1 MKGVTNVDVGQKIKR
16 LRVKKG
22 LTQEELAERTDL
34 SKGYISQIER
44 DLSSPS
50 LETLFDLL
58 NVLGSS
64 PKEFFDEDL
73 NQKIVYTEDD
83 RTSHVDEERKY
94 CTDWLIPESNEK
106 EMEPILLSF
115 LKNGEFKQYEP
126 SRAETFVYVLS
137 GRIALKLG
145 NHTYF
150 AKTGETM
157 YYVASDSHQ
166 LVNDFD
172 GQSECLVVA
181 THSYL

>member
-1 MKGVTNVDVGQKIKR
+1 MEVGQNIKR

-58 NVLGSS
+58 EVLGCS
-64 PKEFFDEDL
+64 PKEFFDEEIF
-73 NQKIVYTEDD
+73 QKVVYTEDD
-83 RTSHVDEERKY
+83 RTVYVDESRSYRTE
-94 CTDWLIPESNEK
+94 WLIPESNEK
-106 EMEPILLSF
+106 EMEPILLTFS
-115 LKNGEFKQYEP
+115 KHGEFKRYEP

-145 NHTYF
+145 NHMHF
-150 AKTGETM
+150 AKAGETL
-157 YYVASDSHQ
+157 YYVASDAHQ
-166 LVNDFD
+166 LVNDYD
-172 GQSECLVVA
+172 GDSECLVVA

>member
-1 MKGVTNVDVGQKIKR
+1 MEVGQNIKR
-16 LRVKKG
+16 LRIKKG

-58 NVLGSS
+58 SVLGSS

-73 NQKIVYTEDD
+73 NQKVVYTVDD
-83 RTSHVDEERKY
+83 RTTYVDEERKY
-94 CTDWLIPESNEK
+94 RTEWLIPESNEK
-106 EMEPILLSF
+106 EMEPILVTF
-115 LKNGEFKQYEP
+115 CKNGEFKQYEP
-126 SRAETFVYVLS
+126 SRSETLVYVLS
-137 GRIALKLG
+137 GRVALKLG
-145 NHTYF
+145 HHTYF
-150 AKTGETM
+150 AKAGETM

-166 LVNDFD
+166 IVNDHD
-172 GQSECLVVA
+172 GESECLIVA

>member
-1 MKGVTNVDVGQKIKR
+1 MDVGQKIKR

-58 NVLGSS
+58 EVLGCS
-64 PKEFFDEDL
+64 PKEFFDEEIF
-73 NQKIVYTEDD
+73 QKVSYSEDD
-83 RTSHVDEERKY
+83 RTVYVDEERKY
-94 CTDWLIPESNEK
+94 RTEWLIPESNEK
-106 EMEPILLSF
+106 EMEPILLTFS
-115 LKNGEFKQYEP
+115 KHGEFKRYEP
-126 SRAETFVYVLS
+126 SRSETFVYVLS
-137 GRIALKLG
+137 GHIALKLG
-145 NHTYF
+145 HHTYF
-150 AKTGETM
+150 AKAGETL

-166 LVNDFD
+166 LVNDYD
-172 GQSECLVVA
+172 GESECLIVA

>member
-1 MKGVTNVDVGQKIKR
+1 MDVGQKIKR

-58 NVLGSS
+58 EVLGCS
-64 PKEFFDEDL
+64 PKEFFDEEMF
-73 NQKIVYTEDD
+73 QKVSYTADD
-83 RTSHVDEERKY
+83 RTVYADEERKY
-94 CTDWLIPESNEK
+94 RTEWLIPESNEK
-106 EMEPILLSF
+106 EMEPILLRFS
-115 LKNGEFKQYEP
+115 KHGEFKRYEP
-126 SRAETFVYVLS
+126 SRSETFVYVLS
-137 GRIALKLG
+137 GRVALKLG
-145 NHTYF
+145 HHTYF
-150 AKTGETM
+150 AKAGETL

-166 LVNDFD
+166 LVNDYD
-172 GQSECLVVA
+172 GESECLIVA

>member
-1 MKGVTNVDVGQKIKR
+1 MEVGQKIKR

-58 NVLGSS
+58 EVLGCS
-64 PKEFFDEDL
+64 PKEFFDEEIF
-73 NQKIVYTEDD
+73 QKVSYSEDD
-83 RTSHVDEERKY
+83 RTVYVDEERKY
-94 CTDWLIPESNEK
+94 RTEWLIPESNEK
-106 EMEPILLSF
+106 EMEPILLTFS
-115 LKNGEFKQYEP
+115 KHGEFKRYEP
-126 SRAETFVYVLS
+126 SRSETFVYVLS

-145 NHTYF
+145 HHTYF
-150 AKTGETM
+150 AKAGETL

-166 LVNDFD
+166 LVNDCD
-172 GQSECLVVA
+172 GESECLIVA

>member
-1 MKGVTNVDVGQKIKR
+1 MEVGQKMKR
-16 LRVKKG
+16 LRVKNG

-58 NVLGSS
+58 EVLGCS
-64 PKEFFDEDL
+64 PKEFFDEEIF
-73 NQKIVYTEDD
+73 QKVVYTEDD
-83 RTSHVDEERKY
+83 RTVYVDEERKY
-94 CTDWLIPESNEK
+94 RTEWLIPESNEK
-106 EMEPILLSF
+106 EMEPILLTFS
-115 LKNGEFKQYEP
+115 KRGEFKRYEP

-137 GRIALKLG
+137 GRVALKLG

-150 AKTGETM
+150 AKAGETL

-166 LVNDFD
+166 LVNDYE
-172 GQSECLVVA
+172 GESECLVVA

>member
-1 MKGVTNVDVGQKIKR
+1 MEVGQNIKR
-16 LRVKKG
+16 LRIKKG

-58 NVLGSS
+58 SVLGSS

-73 NQKIVYTEDD
+73 NQKVVYTVDD
-83 RTSHVDEERKY
+83 RTTYVDEERKY
-94 CTDWLIPESNEK
+94 RTEWLIPESNEK
-106 EMEPILLSF
+106 EMEPILVTF
-115 LKNGEFKQYEP
+115 CKNGEFKQYEP
-126 SRAETFVYVLS
+126 SRSETLVYVLS
-137 GRIALKLG
+137 GRVALKLG

-150 AKTGETM
+150 AKAGETM

-166 LVNDFD
+166 IVNDHD
-172 GQSECLVVA
+172 GESECLIVA

>member
-1 MKGVTNVDVGQKIKR
+1 MEVGQNIKR
-16 LRVKKG
+16 LRIKKG

-64 PKEFFDEDL
+64 PKEFFDEEL
-73 NQKIVYTEDD
+73 NQKVVYTVDD
-83 RTSHVDEERKY
+83 RTIYTDEERKY
-94 CTDWLIPESNEK
+94 RTEWLIPESNEK
-106 EMEPILLSF
+106 EMEPILVTF
-115 LKNGEFKQYEP
+115 FKHGEFKQYEP
-126 SRAETFVYVLS
+126 SRSETLVYILS
-137 GRIALKLG
+137 GKIALKLG

-150 AKTGETM
+150 AKTGETL

-166 LVNDFD
+166 LVNDND
-172 GQSECLVVA
+172 GESECLIVA

>member
-1 MKGVTNVDVGQKIKR
+1 MEVGQKIKR

-58 NVLGSS
+58 EVLGCS
-64 PKEFFDEDL
+64 PKDFFDDEIF
-73 NQKIVYTEDD
+73 QKIVYTEDD
-83 RTSHVDEERKY
+83 RTIFIDEDRKY
-94 CTDWLIPESNEK
+94 RTEWLIPESNEK
-106 EMEPILLSF
+106 EMEPILLTF
-115 LKNGEFKQYEP
+115 AKHGEFKRYEP

-145 NHTYF
+145 HHTYF
-150 AKTGETM
+150 AKRDETL
-157 YYVASDSHQ
+157 YFVASDTHQ
-166 LVNDFD
+166 LVNDHD
-172 GQSECLVVA
+172 GESVCLVVA

>member
-1 MKGVTNVDVGQKIKR
+1 MDVGQKIKR

-58 NVLGSS
+58 EVLGCS
-64 PKEFFDEDL
+64 PKEFFDEEMF
-73 NQKIVYTEDD
+73 QKVIYTEDD
-83 RTSHVDEERKY
+83 RTVYVDEERKY
-94 CTDWLIPESNEK
+94 RTEWLIPESNEK
-106 EMEPILLSF
+106 EMEPILLTF
-115 LKNGEFKQYEP
+115 FKHGEFKRYEP
-126 SRAETFVYVLS
+126 SRSETFVYVLS

-145 NHTYF
+145 HHAYF
-150 AKTGETM
+150 AKAGETL

-166 LVNDFD
+166 LVNDYD
-172 GQSECLVVA
+172 GESECLIVA